1 MWRGLV
7 VLSGI
12 VLSGVAFADTLSA
25 TLGEPLKES
34 AHQVAISVEGGVAY
48 YKVQRVFANGGGRAD
63 EASLDIDLPASGGVT
78 GLRIKARDTWYDG
91 DLMEAGEAARLYEK
105 LTGFGPFPAKDPAL
119 LQWVWPDKVHLQVF
133 PVLPKSLSTVE
144 YTLTVP
150 TQYRHGRYHLSYPRD
165 AGPGLA
171 AASFSVDRTARFDG
185 QEIAAGRRFTLP
197 PPAEEK
203 PWEGGVARDP
213 HASYVFSSL
222 LVKNGGVIGNAS
234 LDLDLQHTYRG
245 DLRVELVTPLGQSIV
260 IHDREGASKND
271 VKGRFPLAL
280 PPGTR
285 APGLWRLVISDHAPR
300 DVGTLHRWTLN
311 FDQLS
316 FTSEAPLFI
325 PDSPEGVDDRGL
337 VTIDLPAPPI
347 DTVDAR
353 LGRVVASPRHGF
365 VRLDVDAAPEL
376 RPLPRKASVVF
387 VIDASYSQGEEGVAR
402 QLAVARAYLS
412 WVPDAEYEIVAC
424 RRRAQRLFGRFES
437 AARFD
442 VKPPALGN
450 GSELQT
456 GVAAAVAALEGRP
469 GPRRVVV
476 LSDAALRTTFSTAEV
491 APIPSDM
498 ILHVAL
504 ADPGSAEERRDD
516 AHALSPVARAGHGI
530 LLHLSPG
537 EDARQVVLGLVRP
550 IRIDHF
556 RASRSPQA
564 RGSDSPRSARL
575 ADDFRVPGLSV
586 REVLPE
592 GESVRVMTA
601 LADPPR
607 TVTLEGELWAEPW
620 RRELAP
626 GEAFSKATAA
636 FVFSEHQYTDLDPR
650 EQMVVAMRGQV
661 VSPVTSYIAIEPG
674 TRPSRIGLRGA
685 GGGSGSGYGAGRGAL
700 AARMVVSP
708 LRPDVRALVAPA
720 IERCKQL
727 HGAGPLALEIE
738 TTWDEIVDV
747 ILKEGAGAL
756 GECAVEAVWAA
767 RLPPGTRSFARDRYP
782 LRF

>member
-7 VLSGI
+7 L
-12 VLSGVAFADTLSA
+12 LFFPAVAFADTLSA
-25 TLGEPLKES
+25 TLGEPLKER
-34 AHQVAISVEGGVAY
+34 AHQVAISVAGGVAY

-78 GLRIKARDTWYDG
+78 GLRIRARDTWYDG

-133 PVLPKSLSTVE
+133 PVLPKSASTVE

-150 TQYRHGRYHLSYPRD
+150 TQYRNGRYHLSYPRY
-165 AGPGLA
+165 AAAGLA
-171 AASFSVDRTARFDG
+171 AASFTVDQPARFDDG

-203 PWEGGVARDP
+203 PWEGGVPRDP

-222 LVKNGGVIGNAS
+222 EVKKGGVIGNAS

-245 DLRVELVTPLGQSIV
+245 DLRVELVTPLGQSVV
-260 IHDREGASKND
+260 IHDREGGSKND
-271 VKGRFPLAL
+271 LKGRYPLAL

-285 APGLWRLVISDHAPR
+285 APGVWRLVISDHAAR

-316 FTSEAPLFI
+316 FTREAPLFV
-325 PDSPEGVDDRGL
+325 PDAPEGVEDRGL

-347 DTVDAR
+347 DTVQAR

-376 RPLPRKASVVF
+376 RPLPKRASVVF
-387 VIDASYSQGEEGVAR
+387 VVDASYSQGEAGIAR

-412 WVPDAEYEIVAC
+412 WIADAEYEIVAY

-442 VKPPALGN
+442 VTSLPPGN
-450 GSELQT
+450 GSELAA
-456 GVAAAVAALEGRP
+456 GVAAAVDALAGRP

-504 ADPGSAEERRDD
+504 AEPGSADERRDD
-516 AHALSPVARAGHGI
+516 AHPLSPVARAGHGI

-537 EDARQVVLGLVRP
+537 PGPWDDAKQVVLGLVRP

-556 RASRSPQA
+556 R
-564 RGSDSPRSARL
+564 
-575 ADDFRVPGLSV
+575 VPGLLIRDALAEGDSV
-586 REVLPE
+586 RL
-592 GESVRVMTA
+592 MTS
-601 LADPPR
+601 LADPPP
-607 TVTLEGELWAEPW
+607 TVRLEGELWAEPW

-636 FVFSEHQYTDLDPR
+636 FVFSEHQYAELDER
-650 EQMVVAMRGQV
+650 EQMVVAMKGQV

-674 TRPSRIGLRGA
+674 TRPSRIGLRG
-685 GGGSGSGYGAGRGAL
+685 GGSGSGSGYGGGRGAL
-700 AARMVVSP
+700 AARMVASP
-708 LRPDVRALVAPA
+708 LRPDLRALLAPA

-727 HGAGPLALEIE
+727 HGAGPLSLEIE

-747 ILKEGAGAL
+747 ILKEGADGLGA
-756 GECAVEAVWAA
+756 CAVEAVWGA
-767 RLPPGTRSFARDRYP
+767 RLPPETRSFARDRYP